1 MTTKYFKNFES
12 LAYRFGN
19 LEDPVL
25 FNNLTQYVDLIDE
38 IKTNV
43 AFLNKYT
50 ILSGDRPDSLS
61 HKLYGTTDYYWTFYL
76 MNDHLRLSGWPVDTG
91 DLLATAA
98 SKYPNKFI
106 TFNNRTTIGG
116 NAEDIAV
123 TFPVGQSV
131 TGASSTT
138 VGTIVKRN
146 LDLGQLFIKI
156 TSGTKFTVGEQLQFT
171 NTDGDIISLI
181 VASEG
186 EQYNAVHHYKNT
198 DGKQVDID
206 PYPGFFFD
214 SAGEKILVTSGLIP
228 VTYRDRLENRN
239 DELKTIIVIRP
250 DSIDK
255 VVADFNKALKS

>member
-1 MTTKYFKNFES
+1 MYK
-12 LAYRFGN
+12 RQ
-19 LEDPVL
+19 
-25 FNNLTQYVDLIDE
+25 QYVDLIDE

-98 SKYPNKFI
+98 SKYPNRFI

-116 NAEDIAV
+116 ANEDIAV

-206 PYPGFFFD
+206 PYPESGT
-214 SAGEKILVTSGLIP
+214 VNTSGLIP
-228 VTYRDRLENRN
+228 VTYRDRLESRN

>member
-1 MTTKYFKNFES
+1 
-12 LAYRFGN
+12 
-19 LEDPVL
+19 
-25 FNNLTQYVDLIDE
+25 
-38 IKTNV
+38 
-43 AFLNKYT
+43 
-50 ILSGDRPDSLS
+50 
-61 HKLYGTTDYYWTFYL
+61 

-98 SKYPNKFI
+98 SKYPNRFI

-116 NAEDIAV
+116 ANEDIAV

-206 PYPGFFFD
+206 PYPESGT
-214 SAGEKILVTSGLIP
+214 VNTSGLIP
-228 VTYRDRLENRN
+228 VTYRDRLESRN

>member
-38 IKTNV
+38 IKSNV

-50 ILSGDRPDSLS
+50 ILSGDRADSLS

-76 MNDHLRLSGWPVDTG
+76 MNDHLRLSGWERLDTG
-91 DLLATAA
+91 DLLATA
-98 SKYPNKFI
+98 SKYPNRFI
-106 TFNNRTTIGG
+106 TFTNRTTIGG
-116 NAEDIAV
+116 ANEDIAV

-156 TSGTKFTVGEQLQFT
+156 TSGIKFSVGEQLQFT
-171 NTDGDIISLI
+171 NTDGDVISLVI
-181 VASEG
+181 VSEG

-206 PYPGFFFD
+206 PYPESGT
-214 SAGEKILVTSGLIP
+214 VNTSGLIP
-228 VTYRDRLENRN
+228 VTYRDRLESRN

-255 VVADFNKALKS
+255 VVSDFNKALKS

>member
-38 IKTNV
+38 IKSNV

-50 ILSGDRPDSLS
+50 ILSGDRADSLS

-98 SKYPNKFI
+98 SKYPNRFI
-106 TFNNRTTIGG
+106 TFTNRTTIGG
-116 NAEDIAV
+116 ANEDIAV

-156 TSGTKFTVGEQLQFT
+156 TSGTSFLLV
-171 NTDGDIISLI
+171 NNCSLLTQ
-181 VASEG
+181 VAM
-186 EQYNAVHHYKNT
+186 
-198 DGKQVDID
+198 
-206 PYPGFFFD
+206 
-214 SAGEKILVTSGLIP
+214 
-228 VTYRDRLENRN
+228 
-239 DELKTIIVIRP
+239 
-250 DSIDK
+250 
-255 VVADFNKALKS
+255 

>member
-25 FNNLTQYVDLIDE
+25 FNNLTQYVQLIDE

-50 ILSGDRPDSLS
+50 ILSGDRADSLS

-98 SKYPNKFI
+98 SKYPNRFI

-116 NAEDIAV
+116 ANEDIAV

-156 TSGTKFTVGEQLQFT
+156 TSGTKFSVGEQLQFT
-171 NTDGDIISLI
+171 DTNSNVISLVI
-181 VASEG
+181 ASEG
-186 EQYNAVHHYKNT
+186 EQYNAVHHYEDTN
-198 DGKQVDID
+198 GVQQDITL
-206 PYPGFFFD
+206 FD
-214 SAGEKILVTSGLIP
+214 FGNPSTSLLP
-228 VTYRDRLENRN
+228 VTYRDRLETRN
-239 DELKTIIVIRP
+239 EELKEIIVLRP
-250 DSIDK
+250 DA
-255 VVADFNKALKS
+255 VVQVVSEFNKLMRQ

>member
-19 LEDPVL
+19 EEDTAL
-25 FNNLTQYVDLIDE
+25 FNNLTQYVDLIDQ
-38 IKTNV
+38 IKDNV

-50 ILSGDRPDSLS
+50 ILSGDRADSLS
-61 HKLYGTTDYYWTFYL
+61 FKLYGTTDYYWTFYL
-76 MNDHLRLSGWPVDTG
+76 MNDDLRLSGWPVDTG
-91 DLLATAA
+91 DLLSTVV
-98 SKYPNKFI
+98 SKYPNRFI

-116 NAEDIAV
+116 ANEDIAV

-156 TSGTKFTVGEQLQFT
+156 TSGTKFSVGEQLQFT
-171 NTDGDIISLI
+171 DTNSNVISLVI
-181 VASEG
+181 ASEG

-198 DGKQVDID
+198 NDKQVDID
-206 PYPGFFFD
+206 PYPEPD
-214 SAGEKILVTSGLIP
+214 SDGTRTVNTSGLIP
-228 VTYRDRLENRN
+228 VTYRDRLETRN
-239 DELKTIIVIRP
+239 DELKSIIVIRP

-255 VVADFNKALKS
+255 VVSDFNKALKS

>member
-1 MTTKYFKNFES
+1 M
-12 LAYRFGN
+12 
-19 LEDPVL
+19 
-25 FNNLTQYVDLIDE
+25 NN
-38 IKTNV
+38 
-43 AFLNKYT
+43 
-50 ILSGDRPDSLS
+50 
-61 HKLYGTTDYYWTFYL
+61 
-76 MNDHLRLSGWPVDTG
+76 HLRLSGWPVDTG

-98 SKYPNKFI
+98 SKYPNRFI

-116 NAEDIAV
+116 ANEDIAV

-156 TSGTKFTVGEQLQFT
+156 TSGTKFSVGEQLQFT
-171 NTDGDIISLI
+171 NTSGDVISLVI
-181 VASEG
+181 VSEG

-206 PYPGFFFD
+206 PYPESGT
-214 SAGEKILVTSGLIP
+214 VNTSGLIP
-228 VTYRDRLENRN
+228 VTYRDRLESRN

>member
-12 LAYRFGN
+12 LAYSFGN

-38 IKTNV
+38 IKSNV

-50 ILSGDRPDSLS
+50 ILSGDRADSLS

-98 SKYPNKFI
+98 SKYPNRFI
-106 TFNNRTTIGG
+106 TFTNRTTIGG
-116 NAEDIAV
+116 ANEDIAV

-156 TSGTKFTVGEQLQFT
+156 TSGTKFSVGEQLQFT
-171 NTDGDIISLI
+171 NTSGDVISLVI
-181 VASEG
+181 VSEG
-186 EQYNAVHHYKNT
+186 EQYNAVHHYENT
-198 DGKQVDID
+198 DGKHVDID
-206 PYPGFFFD
+206 PYPESGT
-214 SAGEKILVTSGLIP
+214 VNTSGLIP
-228 VTYRDRLENRN
+228 VTYRDRLESRN

-255 VVADFNKALKS
+255 VVSDFNKALKS

>member
-1 MTTKYFKNFES
+1 MQILEKYETEKRSTTHTYN
-12 LAYRFGN
+12 YT
-19 LEDPVL
+19 PV
-25 FNNLTQYVDLIDE
+25 NQIDE
-38 IKTNV
+38 IKSNV

-50 ILSGDRPDSLS
+50 ILSGDRADSLS

-98 SKYPNKFI
+98 SKYPNRFI
-106 TFNNRTTIGG
+106 TFTNRTTIGG
-116 NAEDIAV
+116 TNEDIAV

-156 TSGTKFTVGEQLQFT
+156 TSGTKFSVGEQLQFT
-171 NTDGDIISLI
+171 NTSGDVISLVI
-181 VASEG
+181 VSEG

-206 PYPGFFFD
+206 PYPESGT
-214 SAGEKILVTSGLIP
+214 VNTSGLIP
-228 VTYRDRLENRN
+228 VTYRDRLESRN

-255 VVADFNKALKS
+255 VVSDFNKALKS